1 MEVDKE
7 WAISLSCHLF
17 LENGM
22 NKRFSNDDNNNKSYY
37 VFYLYSAFHD
47 TQRNFAKL
55 NLKSTL

>member
-22 NKRFSNDDNNNKSYY
+22 NKRFSNDDNDNKNYY